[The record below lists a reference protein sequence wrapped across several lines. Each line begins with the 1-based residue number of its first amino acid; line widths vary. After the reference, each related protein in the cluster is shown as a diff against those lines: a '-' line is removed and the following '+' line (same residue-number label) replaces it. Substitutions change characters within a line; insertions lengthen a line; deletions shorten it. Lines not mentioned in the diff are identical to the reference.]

1 MSTTTLAAAV
11 RAAVAGVDDPEY
23 PGISIVDLGILE
35 YVRTV
40 GTAGVVE
47 VDLVPT
53 VVACPA
59 FRMIEDDVRRAALA
73 VPGVTTVAV
82 NRLLGVP
89 WTTAR
94 VTDAGRAALATN
106 FLVAVKTPALPVRCP
121 VCQSTEVVERSAF
134 GGSRCRSVH
143 WCTDCRNTVEVVRA

>member
-1 MSTTTLAAAV
+1 VSNGLAAAV
-11 RAAVAGVDDPEY
+11 RAAVALVDDPEY
-23 PGISIVDLGILE
+23 PGVSIVDLGILE
-35 YVRTV
+35 HVRAT
-40 GTAGVVE
+40 GTSGAVE
-47 VDLVPT
+47 IDLVPT

-59 FRMIEDDVRRAALA
+59 FRMIEEDVRRAALA
-73 VPGVTTVAV
+73 VPGVATVAV

-94 VTDAGRAALATN
+94 VTEAGRRALATS
-106 FLVAVKTPALPVRCP
+106 FFVAVETPSVPVRCP
-121 VCQSTEVVERSAF
+121 VCQSSAVVERSAF

>member
-1 MSTTTLAAAV
+1 MVPLAAV

-23 PGISIVDLGILE
+23 PGVSIVDLGILE
-35 YVRTV
+35 AVR
-40 GTAGVVE
+40 AGQAGGSVE
-47 VDLVPT
+47 IDLVPT

-94 VTDAGRAALATN
+94 VTDTGREALASN
-106 FLVAVKTPALPVRCP
+106 FLVAVKTAALPVRCP
-121 VCQSTEVVERSAF
+121 VCQGTEVVERSAF

-143 WCTDCRNTVEVVRA
+143 WCTECRNTVEVVRA